1 MLPNLIIRLLKNHAS
16 PSLVLAIDLVMVGVA
31 YLLAYLI
38 RFELSFNIDFT
49 DLASQAVFMVVLGLL
64 SYILLGSYKGI
75 IRETS
80 VKDAVKVLN
89 ANILLLAIALALA
102 GYLNT
107 LLDMGVFHIPV
118 SVLIIHFLIL
128 TVMMVVSRFVF
139 KYLFSSLKTTRDNLK
154 NTLIYGAGDS
164 GIVTLQA
171 ILNDAQA
178 PYKVVGFLDD
188 DTGKTK
194 KRINQLPIYDGTRI
208 TQSFLEDLA
217 VEVIIVSIQNIS
229 HKQLMVLTD
238 RLLELKVKVNIVPS
252 INTWLSGTLQ
262 ANQIKP
268 LEIEDLLNREPITLE
283 NPEISDAVKDHS
295 VMITG
300 AGGSI
305 GSELVRQISQY
316 DYRHL
321 VLVDIA
327 ESALYDVEQELI
339 RRGKARVTARV
350 ADVCDAASM
359 ALLFEAYRPYL
370 VIHAAAYKHVPLM
383 EQNPYRAIKTNI
395 LGTKVLADLAL
406 QYHTASFL
414 MVSTDKAVNPTN
426 IMGATKR
433 AAEVYL
439 TALSEQHP
447 AMKVTITRFGNV
459 LGSNGSVIPL
469 FKQQMKHGG
478 PLTVTHND
486 IIRYFMTIKEACSLI
501 LEANTM
507 GKGGEIFVFDM
518 GDPVRI
524 FDLAKRMIE
533 LSGLRYPEDVD
544 IVITGLRPGEK
555 LYEELLADKEATLPT
570 YHPKIL
576 IAKTETLQS
585 AAVIASINTM
595 VQVNSAAHPEQSVRA
610 LKALLPGYKSQNS
623 VWEAYDDV
631 PLQSLKKD

>member
-1 MLPNLIIRLLKNHAS
+1 
-16 PSLVLAIDLVMVGVA
+16 
-31 YLLAYLI
+31 
-38 RFELSFNIDFT
+38 
-49 DLASQAVFMVVLGLL
+49 
-64 SYILLGSYKGI
+64 
-75 IRETS
+75 
-80 VKDAVKVLN
+80 
-89 ANILLLAIALALA
+89 
-102 GYLNT
+102 
-107 LLDMGVFHIPV
+107 
-118 SVLIIHFLIL
+118 
-128 TVMMVVSRFVF
+128 
-139 KYLFSSLKTTRDNLK
+139 
-154 NTLIYGAGDS
+154 
-164 GIVTLQA
+164 
-171 ILNDAQA
+171 
-178 PYKVVGFLDD
+178 
-188 DTGKTK
+188 
-194 KRINQLPIYDGTRI
+194 
-208 TQSFLEDLA
+208 
-217 VEVIIVSIQNIS
+217 
-229 HKQLMVLTD
+229 
-238 RLLELKVKVNIVPS
+238 
-252 INTWLSGTLQ
+252 LQ
-262 ANQIKP
+262 ANQIKQ

-414 MVSTDKAVNPTN
+414 MVSTDKSVNPTN

-478 PLTVTHND
+478 PLTVTHKD